1 MLPPASPV
9 LIRDRPSTVISSR
22 ADVPSPSEKEGLQ
35 PKDSGEEEV
44 VSGSAFWLILETM
57 AVLPTLEQS

>member
-9 LIRDRPSTVISSR
+9 LIRDKPSTVIFSG
-22 ADVPSPSEKEGLQ
+22 ADVPSLSEKDGLR
-35 PKDSGEEEV
+35 PENSGEEEV
-44 VSGSAFWLILETM
+44 VPGSAFWLMLETM